1 MRMGACIWVQRP
13 FRMRLW
19 HFLTVC
25 GNIGHALNKI
35 LKDIVGRFQVLSG
48 RRLSYIPGWDCHGL
62 PIELKALQ
70 PHTESSREKGKTRGR
85 AAHTAAASAAAA
97 EKGKTMDAG
106 EVRSLARKLAE
117 KTVAEQMAEFRSW
130 GVMGDWG
137 SHWKTMDKDYEISQ
151 LRVFKEMLKR
161 GLIYRRFRP
170 VFWSP
175 SSGTALAEAELEYN
189 DQHRSKAAFVAF
201 PIRATGSPGL
211 GRKLDGITMRAAI
224 WTTTPWTIPANK
236 AIAVNAKME
245 YCVVEIE
252 GYGKLLVASERAGE
266 LGKAMN
272 EEPRVVID
280 RIMGQDLVGSQYSHP
295 LLPEDA
301 PLQPML
307 PADFVKADSGT
318 GLVHCAPGH
327 GMDDYLLCQAHGIQP
342 FSPLDNNGRFT
353 EDALPGYGIEGLE
366 VLSAGTEKILQIL
379 TESNALLA
387 LQPTFTHKYPYDW
400 RTKRPIIVRA
410 TAQWFADVGVIK
422 NDSVDS
428 LENVEF
434 VPPAG
439 RSRLVSYVNSRSEW
453 CISRQRAWGAPIPA
467 LYDVETNEPLL
478 TEESVEHIIGI
489 LQAEGTDAWW
499 GDGVPEEAWV
509 PEPIRVT
516 GKRYV
521 RGKETMDVWFDSGTS
536 WTTLRNHTG
545 QREGKP
551 LADLYLEGSDQH
563 RGWFQSS
570 LLTSVAT
577 AADLNV
583 AKAPF
588 GMVVT
593 HGFCLDE
600 KGKKMS
606 KSIGNAMVPTDVI
619 QSKGKDI
626 GGIDALRLWVA
637 SCDYTKDVS
646 IGSTILSGV
655 NKNLRKLRVTLR
667 FLLGNLEDWDGKE
680 VDYSD
685 LAKVFEHTRFNW
697 YYTECRLI
705 GFHRPIDMRWHSC
718 TRLIELLQKCTGTCT
733 SIEVFKTRI
742 RIAAS
747 RLIVE

>member
-1 MRMGACIWVQRP
+1 LFVLHDGPPYANGNLHLGPVP
-13 FRMRLW
+13 FRLRLR
-19 HFLTVC
+19 HFLTAW

-48 RRLSYIPGWDCHGL
+48 HRLSYIPGWDCHGL

-70 PHTESSREKGKTRGR
+70 PHTESTREKGKTGGR
-85 AAHTAAASAAAA
+85 AAHAAAASAA

-106 EVRSLARKLAE
+106 EIRSLARELAE
-117 KTVAEQMAEFRSW
+117 KAIAQQMAEFRSW

-137 SHWKTMDKDYEISQ
+137 NHWKTMDKDYEISQ

-161 GLIYRRFRP
+161 GLIYRQFKP

-201 PIRATGSPGL
+201 PIRTTISSGL
-211 GRKLDGITMRAAI
+211 GRKLDGITTRAAV

-236 AIAVNAKME
+236 AIAVNTKME
-245 YCVVEIE
+245 YCVVETE
-252 GYGKLLVASERAGE
+252 SYGKLLVASERAGE

-272 EEPRVVID
+272 EEPKVVID
-280 RIMGQDLVGSQYSHP
+280 HIMGQDLVGSQYSHP

-327 GMDDYLLCQAHGIQP
+327 GMDDYLLCQIHGIQP
-342 FSPLDNNGRFT
+342 FSPIDNNGRFT

-366 VLSAGTEKILQIL
+366 VLSGGTDKILGIL
-379 TESNALLA
+379 AESNALLA
-387 LQPTFTHKYPYDW
+387 LRPTFTHKYPYDW
-400 RTKRPIIVRA
+400 RTKRPVIVRA

-422 NDSVDS
+422 NVSVDS

-434 VPPAG
+434 VPTTG
-439 RSRLVSYVNSRSEW
+439 RSRLTTYVNSRSEW
-453 CISRQRAWGAPIPA
+453 CISRQRAWGTPIPA

-489 LQAEGTDAWW
+489 LQAEGTDVWW
-499 GDGVPEEAWV
+499 GDGIPEEAWV

-521 RGKETMDVWFDSGTS
+521 RGRETMDVWFDSGTS
-536 WTTLRNHTG
+536 WTTLRNRTG

-577 AADLNV
+577 AADLNS

-588 GMVVT
+588 GVVVT

-606 KSIGNAMVPTDVI
+606 KSIGNSMIPADVI
-619 QSKGKDI
+619 QPKSKHI

-637 SCDYTKDVS
+637 SCDYTRDVS
-646 IGSTILSGV
+646 IGNSILGGV
-655 NKNLRKLRVTLR
+655 NNNLRKLRVTLR

-680 VDYSD
+680 VNYSD
-685 LAKVFEHTRFNW
+685 LAKVFEHTRSNW
-697 YYTECRLI
+697 Y
-705 GFHRPIDMRWHSC
+705 
-718 TRLIELLQKCTGTCT
+718 
-733 SIEVFKTRI
+733 
-742 RIAAS
+742 
-747 RLIVE
+747 